1 MKTYNEMADEV
12 FRTGDKII
20 EAKRK
25 KKKKYTAVISL
36 AAVVTV
42 LALVLWQG
50 GFLNKDVPISTQNE
64 STASTENSTKI
75 TTETSATQPTKKDVY
90 ESVKSGADGNSGYD
104 ENASESSKGET
115 YGDETGFF
123 CLPVFPTKDGI
134 KYSGEKIT
142 DEEAGE
148 YFSQNTWL
156 VSALTASGVET
167 DKIKISETG
176 YCHTSFT
183 GQENEQ
189 LFVKLN
195 FRDYPVFNGDSL
207 IAIITLVKENGKI
220 SATPSFGATWF
231 EKYGSFLNAHKGE
244 KLIMAYAG
252 ACEFIVTPDGEIADF
267 SGGNLKNEYGN
278 VANIYEKLYCPESVY
293 VP

>member
-12 FRTGDKII
+12 FCTGDRII
-20 EAKRK
+20 EARK
-25 KKKKYTAVISL
+25 KKKKKYVAVISS
-36 AAVVTV
+36 AAVITV
-42 LALVLWQG
+42 STLVLWQSG
-50 GFLNKDVPISTQNE
+50 IFNKSTPISTQEE
-64 STASTENSTKI
+64 STAVSRLTTDTST
-75 TTETSATQPTKKDVY
+75 TQPTKKDIY
-90 ESVKSGADGNSGYD
+90 EPVKSVVNGNSGSD
-104 ENASESSKGET
+104 KSASESSKDET
-115 YGDETGFF
+115 YGDDTGYF
-123 CLPVFPTKDGI
+123 CIPVFPTKDGI

-142 DEEAGE
+142 DEEAKNYFGE
-148 YFSQNTWL
+148 NTWI
-156 VSALTASGVET
+156 VSALTESGVET
-167 DKIKISETG
+167 DRIKISETG

-231 EKYGSFLNAHKGE
+231 EKYSFFLNAHKGE
-244 KLIMAYAG
+244 KLVMAYAG
-252 ACEFIVTPDGEIADF
+252 AGEFIVTPDGEITDF
-267 SGGNLKNEYGN
+267 YGGNLKKEYGN